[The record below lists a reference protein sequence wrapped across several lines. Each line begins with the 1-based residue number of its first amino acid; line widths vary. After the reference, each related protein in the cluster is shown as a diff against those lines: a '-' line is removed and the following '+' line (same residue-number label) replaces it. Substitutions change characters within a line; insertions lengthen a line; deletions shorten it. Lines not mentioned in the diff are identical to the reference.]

1 MRVNGHDHAAQ
12 AVAGEAAHIF
22 LSPKPP
28 VGANHRMNPTLRRV
42 ARHGTQI
49 AMHHRFAT
57 NEQQIADV
65 IFDGDV
71 NDVTRFLQRHAVPGF
86 GIKLGAGKT
95 AEITVRIANVRDGKL
110 EIARSAM
117 IKHFG
122 GNLEH
127 AFLWPP
133 DRFGKV

>member
-1 MRVNGHDHAAQ
+1 
-12 AVAGEAAHIF
+12 
-22 LSPKPP
+22 
-28 VGANHRMNPTLRRV
+28 
-42 ARHGTQI
+42 
-49 AMHHRFAT
+49 MHHRFAT

-95 AEITVRIANVRDGKL
+95 AEIAVRIANVRDGKL

-117 IKHFG
+117 IKHLG

-133 DRFGKV
+133 DRLGKV